1 MIKKLTKKYS
11 LFGRR
16 DLVLIDDCPP
26 GTFCELPDETP
37 PMPEAPPPDPIPEA
51 PQPEPMPETPVDDP
65 LPETPPVIIDT
76 DIETIFSDMK
86 NVFNLDLVD
95 LLFAPLDKLYI
106 DFADIMKNNLNVD
119 TFIVNFLLY
128 DETLKMSANS
138 YPIEQR
144 SYSLGFYKSI
154 GFILFYAFI
163 MLSRKVYTT
172 SAKLMQ

>member
-26 GTFCELPDETP
+26 GTDCDLPGETPSPETP
-37 PMPEAPPPDPIPEA
+37 PDTQT
-51 PQPEPMPETPVDDP
+51 PQPETPQ
-65 LPETPPVIIDT
+65 PETPPVIIDT
-76 DIETIFSDMK
+76 DIETVFNDMK
-86 NVFNLDLVD
+86 KVFNLDIVD
-95 LLFAPLDKLYI
+95 LFFSPLDKMYI
-106 DFADIMKNNLNVD
+106 DFADICKNNLNID

-128 DETLKMSANS
+128 DETLKMSAND

-163 MLSRKVYTT
+163 MLSRKLYTT
-172 SAKLMQ
+172 SAKLLQ

>member
-26 GTFCELPDETP
+26 DAYCPEAP
-37 PMPEAPPPDPIPEA
+37 PMPETPVDDPIPEA
-51 PQPEPMPETPVDDP
+51 PPMPETPVDDP

-76 DIETIFSDMK
+76 DIETIFNDMK
-86 NVFNLDLVD
+86 NVFNLDIVD

-128 DETLKMSANS
+128 DETLKMSAND

-163 MLSRKVYTT
+163 MLSRKLYTT
-172 SAKLMQ
+172 SAKFLQ